1 MRIFP
6 TSGTVGCMPISAEQA
21 ARIFA
26 KYHLGDPGYADIIM
40 SLLTSQ
46 DEEEALCRL
55 ECWDIDRDTAH
66 LISRSLNE

>member
-1 MRIFP
+1 MAITP
-6 TSGTVGCMPISAEQA
+6 ALA

-26 KYHLGDPGYADIIM
+26 QYHLGDPGYADIVI
-40 SLLTSQ
+40 SLLDAH

-66 LISRSLNE
+66 LIAQRLHKAEGDLL